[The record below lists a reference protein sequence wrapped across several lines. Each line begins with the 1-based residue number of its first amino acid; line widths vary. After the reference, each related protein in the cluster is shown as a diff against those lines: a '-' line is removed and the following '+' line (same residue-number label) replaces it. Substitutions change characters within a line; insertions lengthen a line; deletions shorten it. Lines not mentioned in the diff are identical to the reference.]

1 MPSMAARSFMIALLS
16 VFTLAAVALAGGK
29 DDIMAGNLAAQ
40 AGQFKKA
47 EALYSK
53 AIASKQLTP
62 ANLAVAY
69 NNRGSARDDLGRTKA
84 ALADYNQAIL
94 TDPSYAEAY
103 YNRSY
108 TYEKLKQ
115 WDKALADGAKAAELQ
130 PNDDTYLQRE
140 HYLRSKA
147 KSR

>member
-1 MPSMAARSFMIALLS
+1 MPPMAARSILIALLS
-16 VFTLAAVALAGGK
+16 VFTLAALSLAAGK
-29 DDIMAGNLAAQ
+29 ADISAGNRAAQ

-47 EALYSK
+47 VALYSQ

-62 ANLAVAY
+62 ANMAVAY
-69 NNRGSARDDLGRTKA
+69 NNRGSARDDMGQTKA
-84 ALADYNQAIL
+84 ALADYAQAIAIS
-94 TDPSYAEAY
+94 PEYAEAY

-115 WDKALADGAKAAELQ
+115 WDKALADGTKAAELQ
-130 PNDDTYLQRE
+130 PNDETYLQRE

-147 KSR
+147 KGE

>member
-1 MPSMAARSFMIALLS
+1 
-16 VFTLAAVALAGGK
+16 
-29 DDIMAGNLAAQ
+29 
-40 AGQFKKA
+40 
-47 EALYSK
+47 
-53 AIASKQLTP
+53 TP

-84 ALADYNQAIL
+84 ALADYAQAIAI
-94 TDPSYAEAY
+94 DPEYAEAY

-108 TYEKLKQ
+108 TYEKLRQ
-115 WDKALADGAKAAELQ
+115 WDKALADGSKAAELQ

-147 KSR
+147 KGK